1 MNIVGFNLIKILAE
15 RIKPLNNPAINTNI
29 QFTDFE
35 KEKIDFLS
43 QGEAVKLNF
52 KYDLTY
58 SPQSEQKKIKDED
71 KQAEIIVQGFLIL
84 SVSKDELKEFEKSWK
99 KKQVPEKHIISLY
112 NFILRRC
119 SIKTL
124 SLQDDIGIPSPYL
137 NFPAISKNQDNSA

>member
-112 NFILRRC
+112 NFILR
-119 SIKTL
+119 
-124 SLQDDIGIPSPYL
+124 
-137 NFPAISKNQDNSA
+137 